1 MSNTPEG
8 KIKRKVVQVLKRHDV
23 WYFFPASNGFGRAGI
38 PDIVAIV
45 DGLFVGIEC
54 KSDPSKKPTKLQE
67 DCGER
72 IEKAGGLWL
81 LVRSAED
88 CSELDK
94 TITDMKKRVVS
105 VSSRKS

>member
-8 KIKRKVVQVLKRHDV
+8 KIKRKVVQVLKRNDV

-38 PDIVAIV
+38 PDIIAIV

-54 KSDPSKKPTKLQE
+54 KADLSKKPTKLQE
-67 DCGER
+67 QCGYEIR
-72 IEKAGGLWL
+72 KAGGRWF

-88 CSELDK
+88 CQELET

-105 VSSRKS
+105 VSSRRS

>member
-8 KIKRKVVQVLKRHDV
+8 KIKRKVVKVLKDHSV

-38 PDIVAIV
+38 PDIIAIV

-54 KSDPSKKPTKLQE
+54 KADPTKQPTKLQVQ
-67 DCGER
+67 CGEL
-72 IEKAGGLWL
+72 ITKAGGQWF

-88 CSELDK
+88 CEQLDK
-94 TITDMKKRVVS
+94 HIENMKKRVVS
-105 VSSRKS
+105 VSR